1 MNPIHL
7 LLQLLKN
14 AASVLIALLVLFE
27 EWGWEPLKKL
37 LAWVSRLPVLRQ
49 LERWIVSLPPYAAL
63 AVLLVPSLLLLPVKL
78 LALGLMARGMVL
90 AGGMVIVAAKLVGTA
105 LVAYLFGLTQP
116 ALMRLAWFE
125 HIYQRWTGWK
135 TYWLA
140 QVRQSWAWRFGRVL
154 KRRVR
159 ERWQQWRTSWGIGR

>member
-1 MNPIHL
+1 M
-7 LLQLLKN
+7 LKN

-27 EWGWEPLKKL
+27 EWGWDPLKKL
-37 LAWVSRLPVLRQ
+37 LSWVSRLPLLRQ
-49 LERWIVSLPPYAAL
+49 LERWIVSLPSYAAL

-78 LALGLMARGMVL
+78 LALWLMARGMVL
-90 AGGMVIVAAKLVGTA
+90 AGGMVIVAAKLAGTA

-125 HIYQRWTGWK
+125 RIYHRWTGWK

-140 QVRQSWAWRFGRVL
+140 QVRQSWVWRVGRVF
-154 KRRVR
+154 KRRLR
-159 ERWQQWRTSWGIGR
+159 DRWQRWRTAWGLGR

>member
-1 MNPIHL
+1 MNPIPW

-37 LAWVSRLPVLRQ
+37 LSWVSRLPLLRQ
-49 LERWIVSLPPYAAL
+49 LERWIVSLPSYAAL

-78 LALGLMARGMVL
+78 LALWLMARGMVL
-90 AGGMVIVAAKLVGTA
+90 AGGMVIVAAKLAGTA

-125 HIYQRWTGWK
+125 RIYHRWTGWK

-140 QVRQSWAWRFGRVL
+140 QVRQSWVWRVGRVF
-154 KRRVR
+154 KRRLR
-159 ERWQQWRTSWGIGR
+159 DRWQRWRTAWGLGR